1 MAAASKC
8 HVFIGMRHGSARS
21 GQAGARY
28 FPVVPWIMMCVYTER
43 AVTAAEQWCPL
54 IKSTLASLPRSAR
67 CHDHTR
73 PCSMAAQLHLCI
85 NTIEQALQLATSL
98 SACHART
105 PDDHEPSNVDR
116 PATGGG
122 GRVRWFLRR
131 QLADIPHERARPAF
145 RHKQPRRRHHAPR
158 CVGVVY
164 TGSRM
169 GCSRDAP
176 DRDVAAASLACLSAR
191 PRWCHCHVPDLNQ
204 FL

>member
-1 MAAASKC
+1 
-8 HVFIGMRHGSARS
+8 
-21 GQAGARY
+21 
-28 FPVVPWIMMCVYTER
+28 VYTVHR
-43 AVTAAEQWCPL
+43 TGSGQWCPL
-54 IKSTLASLPRSAR
+54 IKSTLV
-67 CHDHTR
+67 CHVVLVAMITR
-73 PCSMAAQLHLCI
+73 AHVAWRLRLSFVHLCI

-131 QLADIPHERARPAF
+131 QLADIPHERARPAL

-169 GCSRDAP
+169 GCSRG
-176 DRDVAAASLACLSAR
+176 ASLACLFSAR
-191 PRWCHCHVPDLNQ
+191 PRWCHCHVPDLNKFCKQ
-204 FL
+204 RFGIT